1 MDHPKYPLD
10 AIDIK
15 ILAELQPDAR
25 LSITELANRVALTPT
40 PCARRVRLLERAGY
54 IGGYVTLLDQAAIGL
69 PVNAFVEVR
78 LTRERQEEVRSFESS
93 VRSYPE
99 VMECW
104 AMSGGYDY
112 LLRVVTADLQAYNRF
127 MRDKLLS
134 LPSVSQVETGF
145 GLEQVLGRTALPLG
159 QLARSS

>member
-1 MDHPKYPLD
+1 MDRPNYTLD
-10 AIDIK
+10 AIDIG
-15 ILAELQPDAR
+15 ILAELQPNAR
-25 LSITELANRVALTPT
+25 LSVTELANRVALTPT
-40 PCARRVRLLERAGY
+40 PCARRIRLLERAGY
-54 IGGYVTLLDQAAIGL
+54 IGGYVTLLDQRAIGL

-78 LTRERQEEVRSFESS
+78 LTRERREEVRAFESS
-93 VRSYPE
+93 VRSYRE

-127 MRDKLLS
+127 MRDKLLN

-145 GLEQVLGRTALPLG
+145 ALERVLGRTALPLE
-159 QLARSS
+159 QLSRR